1 MAAVD
6 SEAESE
12 NNQQAN
18 VADNSATIV
27 SNDGMILR
35 TLVQLASLF
44 FTCMCSIYYK
54 IYSVACNSAPAT
66 VFGSWACRNSY
77 RRPQGH

>member
-35 TLVQLASLF
+35 TLV
-44 FTCMCSIYYK
+44 
-54 IYSVACNSAPAT
+54 
-66 VFGSWACRNSY
+66 
-77 RRPQGH
+77 